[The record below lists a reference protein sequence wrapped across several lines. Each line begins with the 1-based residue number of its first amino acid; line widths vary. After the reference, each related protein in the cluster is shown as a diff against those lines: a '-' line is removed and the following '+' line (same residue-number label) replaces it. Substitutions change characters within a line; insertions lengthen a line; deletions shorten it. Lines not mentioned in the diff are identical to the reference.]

1 MNKFV
6 LVLFTFL
13 IVSESL
19 LFSADYVYPT
29 VKGTNVR
36 DYSKP
41 GYKIETDKK
50 GNKVAYPT
58 VKGTNIRDYSKPG
71 YRIETDKKGNQVAYP
86 TVKGTSIRDYSQ
98 SATK

>member
-1 MNKFV
+1 MKNIV
-6 LVLFTFL
+6 LYLFLL
-13 IVSESL
+13 ISAAS
-19 LFSADYVYPT
+19 FAADYVYPT
-29 VKGTNVR
+29 IKGTKIR

-71 YRIETDKKGNQVAYP
+71 YKIETDVRHERR
-86 TVKGTSIRDYSQ
+86 IRVHS
-98 SATK
+98 TC